1 MIVGNDKITDNKNE
15 RKGLFIK
22 TKKRVLDQA
31 DILYIESMAKKVEIH
46 TTGADESIEIYA
58 TMKELEEQLGENFYR
73 CHRTYIVNMAYI
85 TKYRRDCITLT
96 NGDKIY
102 VAKKR
107 YHEFVKAYQCYLK
120 DGKVSSI

>member
-1 MIVGNDKITDNKNE
+1 MNMIVGDD
-15 RKGLFIK
+15 RKGLFIR

-46 TTGADESIEIYA
+46 TAGEPKSIEIYA
-58 TMKELEEQLGENFYR
+58 TMRELEEQLGENFYR

-85 TKYRRDCITLT
+85 TKYGKDCITLT

-107 YHEFVKAYQCYLK
+107 YRGFVETYRCYLR
-120 DGKVSSI
+120 DGKVSSV